1 MNFQDLYKKIA
12 ALDENL
18 ESTDTYTKKDHDTE
32 MDETGMVS
40 TTDQPLMDREV
51 DECGGMMPGA
61 MMSSSQPDSVSM
73 TVNMSGSGKGGI
85 RDLLNVL
92 NNIEQGAGHDDKAMV
107 IGMEEFANKPGEEVA
122 SLDAVTPA
130 GDDLHSK
137 GDEAEKVNGGGNPM
151 QPGVSESLVAHLSN
165 LYQEV
170 KSR

>member
-18 ESTDTYTKKDHDTE
+18 EPSDTYTEKDHD
-32 MDETGMVS
+32 DDVQETGMTS
-40 TTDQPLMDREV
+40 TTDQPLMDTDVE
-51 DECGGMMPGA
+51 ECGGMMPNMPMA
-61 MMSSSQPDSVSM
+61 SKQPDSVSM
-73 TVNMSGSGKGGI
+73 TVNMSGSGQGGI
-85 RDLLNVL
+85 RDLLDVL
-92 NNIEQGAGHDDKAMV
+92 KNIESGQGADHKDMV
-107 IGMEEFANKPGEEVA
+107 IGMEEYANEPEESVA
-122 SLDAVTPA
+122 GLDAVIPT

-137 GDEAEKVNGGGNPM
+137 GAEAEKVNGGGNPM